1 MLYIGCDVGGTNIRS
16 AVIDESGRILGEA
29 KMRALMEKGAKV
41 VLGQIVDSFREAI
54 SRAKAKKEDIRAV
67 GIAMAGQHDS
77 KAGICIFS
85 PNFGWENVPVIP
97 SLQEEFPVPMF
108 LGNDVNLATLG
119 EWKYGAGKGYKWVV
133 MITLGTGIGGG
144 AVLDGK
150 LMLGA
155 TEMFAEVGHMTILPN
170 GPRCGCGN
178 HGCWEALAGRDAI
191 VRRAVMK
198 LQDGRKS
205 SLLKIVDYNWRELT
219 PEIIANEANRG
230 DEVAKEVIEETGYW
244 VGIGVANLINIFNPE
259 VFIIGGRIAQAGE
272 LLFGAI
278 ERTVKARGL
287 KASWGPCKIVPA
299 ALGDDAGVMGA
310 VAFARQ
316 RLGEEL

>member
-16 AVIDESGRILGEA
+16 AVVDESGKILGDVR
-29 KMRALMEKGAKV
+29 MRALMEKGPNV
-41 VLGQIVDSFREAI
+41 VLGQIADSFREAL
-54 SRAKAKKEDIRAV
+54 SRARAKREDIRAI

-77 KAGICIFS
+77 KRGICIFS
-85 PNFGWENVPVIP
+85 PNFGWENVPVISP
-97 SLQEEFPVPMF
+97 LQKEFPVPMF
-108 LGNDVNLATLG
+108 LGNDVNLATFG
-119 EWKYGAGKGYKWVV
+119 EWKYGAGKGYKWMV

-150 LMLGA
+150 LMLGT
-155 TEMFAEVGHMTILPN
+155 TEMFAEVGHMTILPD

-191 VRRAVMK
+191 VKRAIKK
-198 LQDGRKS
+198 LQAGRKS
-205 SLLKIVDYNWRELT
+205 TLLGKVDYNWRELT
-219 PEIIANEANRG
+219 PEIIAKEAEAG
-230 DEVAKEVIEETGYW
+230 DEVARETIEETGYW

-287 KASWGPCKIVPA
+287 SASWRPCKIVPA
-299 ALGDDAGVMGA
+299 ALGDNAGVMGA
-310 VAFARQ
+310 VAFAME
-316 RLGEEL
+316 RLGEGK

>member
-16 AVIDESGRILGEA
+16 AVVDEQGRILGDA
-29 KMRALMEKGAKV
+29 RLRALMEKGADF
-41 VLGQIVDSFREAI
+41 VLGQIADSFREAL
-54 SRAKAKKEDIRAV
+54 SRARAKRDDIKAV

-77 KAGICIFS
+77 KAGVCIFS
-85 PNFGWENVPVIP
+85 PNFDWENVPVI
-97 SLQEEFPVPMF
+97 STLQKEFPLPMF

-119 EWKYGAGKGYKWVV
+119 EWKFGAGREYKWVV

-155 TEMFAEVGHMTILPN
+155 TEMFAEVGHMTILPD

-178 HGCWEALAGRDAI
+178 HGCWEALAARDAI
-191 VRRAVMK
+191 VRRAVRK
-198 LQDGRKS
+198 LQEGRKS
-205 SLLKIVDYNWRELT
+205 TLSEVVNYNWRELT
-219 PEIIANEANRG
+219 PEIIAKEANKG
-230 DEVAKEVIEETGYW
+230 DEVARETIEETGYW

-259 VFIIGGRIAQAGE
+259 VFIIGGRIALAGE
-272 LLFGAI
+272 LLLGAI

-287 KASWGPCKIVPA
+287 SASWQPCKIVPA
-299 ALGDDAGVMGA
+299 ALGDDAGVLGA
-310 VAFARQ
+310 VAFAME
-316 RLGEEL
+316 RLGE

>member
-1 MLYIGCDVGGTNIRS
+1 MLYLGCDVGGTNIRS
-16 AVIDESGRILGEA
+16 AVVDESGKILGDA
-29 KMRALMEKGAKV
+29 RTRALMEKGEKV
-41 VLGQIVDSFREAI
+41 VLGQIADCFREAI
-54 SRAKAKKEDIRAV
+54 SRAGAKQEDIRAI

-77 KAGICIFS
+77 KAGICLFS
-85 PNFGWENVPVIP
+85 PNFGWENVLVVPP
-97 SLQEEFPVPMF
+97 LQKEFPIPIF

-119 EWKYGAGKGYKWVV
+119 EWKYGAAKGYKWVV

-150 LMLGA
+150 LMLGS
-155 TEMFAEVGHMTILPN
+155 TEMFAEVGHMTVFPD

-178 HGCWEALAGRDAI
+178 HGCWEALAARDAI
-191 VRRAVMK
+191 VRRAIRK

-205 SLLKIVDYNWRELT
+205 SLSEVVDYDWRELT
-219 PEIIANEANRG
+219 PEIIAKEANKG
-230 DEVAKEVIEETGYW
+230 DEVARETIEETGYW
-244 VGIGVANLINIFNPE
+244 VGIGVANLINILNPE

-278 ERTVKARGL
+278 ERTVQARGL
-287 KASWGPCKIVPA
+287 SASWRPCKIIPS

-310 VAFARQ
+310 VAYAME
-316 RLGEEL
+316 RLGEGK

>member
-16 AVIDESGRILGEA
+16 AVVDENGKILGDA
-29 KMRALMEKGAKV
+29 RMRALMEKGANV
-41 VLGQIVDSFREAI
+41 VLGQIADSFREAL
-54 SRAKAKKEDIRAV
+54 SRAGAKRGDIRAI

-97 SLQEEFPVPMF
+97 TLQEEFPVPMF
-108 LGNDVNLATLG
+108 LGNDVNLATFG
-119 EWKYGAGKGYKWVV
+119 EWKFGAGRGYNWVV

-155 TEMFAEVGHMTILPN
+155 TEMFAEVGHMTILPD

-178 HGCWEALAGRDAI
+178 HGCWEALAARDAI
-191 VRRAVMK
+191 VRRAISK
-198 LQDGRKS
+198 LQGGRKS
-205 SLLKIVDYNWRELT
+205 TLSEVVNYNWRQLT
-219 PEIIANEANRG
+219 PEIIAKEAEKG
-230 DEVAKEVIEETGYW
+230 DEIARETIEETGYW

-272 LLFGAI
+272 LLFGPI
-278 ERTVKARGL
+278 ERTVKARAL
-287 KASWGPCKIVPA
+287 SASWQPCKIIPA
-299 ALGDDAGVMGA
+299 ELGDDAGVMGA
-310 VAFARQ
+310 VAFAME
-316 RLGEEL
+316 RLGEGR

>member
-1 MLYIGCDVGGTNIRS
+1 MLYIGCDVGGTNIRT
-16 AVIDESGRILGEA
+16 AVVDENGKILGDA
-29 KMRALMEKGAKV
+29 RMRALMEKGPNV
-41 VLGQIVDSFREAI
+41 VLGQIADSFREAL
-54 SRAKAKKEDIRAV
+54 SRAKAKREDVIAA

-77 KAGICIFS
+77 KNGICIFS

-97 SLQEEFPVPMF
+97 PLQEQFPVPMF
-108 LGNDVNLATLG
+108 LGNDVNLAAFG
-119 EWKYGAGKGYKWVV
+119 EWKFGAGKGYKWVV

-144 AVLDGK
+144 AILDGK

-155 TEMFAEVGHMTILPN
+155 TEMFAEVGHMTILPD

-191 VRRAVMK
+191 VRRAIQK
-198 LQDGRKS
+198 LQTGRKS
-205 SLLKIVDYNWRELT
+205 SLLEIKNYHWRDLN
-219 PEIIANEANRG
+219 PEIIAKEAYKG
-230 DEVAKEVIEETGYW
+230 DEVARETIEETGYW

-259 VFIIGGRIAQAGE
+259 LFIIGGRIALAGE

-287 KASWGPCKIVPA
+287 SASWGPCKIVPA
-299 ALGDDAGVMGA
+299 ALGDDAGILGA
-310 VAFARQ
+310 VAYAMDK
-316 RLGEEL
+316 LGEEK